1 MQLVEL
7 ITFLSPRIVIII
19 CIINHQLRND
29 FFSFSLLFFFKS
41 RTLIQTE
48 NTLKLAHNKLRI
60 DRFNLA
66 ANQNGLWRRDT
77 ISFVSIIKIYLYF
90 YSVTWRQVT
99 RLTLTLSSNRSSIQF
114 LVLKIRA
121 VTSDTIVS
129 MQHVYLFAIVPSAF
143 FSSFFNYSRLEN
155 KVLSFFFFFLF
166 LANK

>member
-1 MQLVEL
+1 M
-7 ITFLSPRIVIII
+7 IFFLF
-19 CIINHQLRND
+19 L
-29 FFSFSLLFFFKS
+29 FFSFLKS

>member
-1 MQLVEL
+1 M
-7 ITFLSPRIVIII
+7 IFFLF
-19 CIINHQLRND
+19 L
-29 FFSFSLLFFFKS
+29 FFSFLKS

-143 FSSFFNYSRLEN
+143 FFNYSRLEN

>member
-129 MQHVYLFAIVPSAF
+129 MQHLSFRDCTLRF
-143 FSSFFNYSRLEN
+143 FFNYSRLEN

>member
-19 CIINHQLRND
+19 YIINHQLRND